1 MRRSV
6 REAIVGFSLLAAI
19 SSAVGLSM
27 WLRGLSLTRQY
38 WTVEARF
45 QQADGLAVRSPVVFR
60 GVMVGTVRSVAIS
73 SDAVVAQLEI
83 TNPNLRLARPAVAE
97 VGQVSV
103 LGGES
108 QVALVSQGPPLPA
121 DAPSPRAKDCDSK
134 RMLCDGATIP
144 GSDGATL
151 TSLTTLMQRM
161 LSQVEQEQLVAK
173 VTKVATSIDQT
184 SKEAN
189 AFLSE
194 GRVLVKDGVVLV
206 RDGVGLVND
215 GKALAKGLEASV
227 QEVQPTLTN
236 LNASS
241 AHLRRLMASIDNP
254 KVVGDLQ
261 QTMANAERLTAQWE
275 AVGGDVHRL
284 TGDPSFIN
292 GLRSLAV
299 GLGQFFEEL
308 YPAQTDAARDKAAR
322 EAALQQQQQEALK
335 QERTKTQT
343 APSRGVRPR

>member
-27 WLRGLSLTRQY
+27 WLRGLSLTRQF

-45 QQADGLAVRSPVVFR
+45 QQADGLAVRSPVVYR
-60 GVMVGTVRSVAIS
+60 GVMVGTVRSVSITSA
-73 SDAVVAQLEI
+73 AVIAELEI
-83 TNPNLRLARPAVAE
+83 TNPNLRLAQPAVAE
-97 VGQVSV
+97 IGQVSV

-108 QVALVSQGPPLPA
+108 QVALISQGPPLPD
-121 DAPSPRAKDCDSK
+121 DAPSPRARDCDSK
-134 RMLCDGATIP
+134 RMLCNGATIR
-144 GSDGATL
+144 GDEGASL
-151 TSLTTLMQRM
+151 SSLTNLMHRM

-194 GRVLVKDGVVLV
+194 GRVLVKDGVGLV

-241 AHLRRLMASIDNP
+241 AHLRRLMASLDNP
-254 KVVGDLQ
+254 QVVGDLQ

-284 TGDPSFIN
+284 TGDPGFMN

-299 GLGQFFEEL
+299 GLGQFFDEL
-308 YPAQTDAARDKAAR
+308 YPAQTGAAKDKAAR
-322 EAALQQQQQEALK
+322 DAARQQQQEALQQQNNPPAGTVK
-335 QERTKTQT
+335 
-343 APSRGVRPR
+343 PR

>member
-6 REAIVGFSLLAAI
+6 REAIVGFSLLAAVA
-19 SSAVGLSM
+19 SAVGLSM

-45 QQADGLAVRSPVVFR
+45 RQADGLAVRSPVVFR

-73 SDAVVAQLEI
+73 SEAVVAQLEI
-83 TNPNLRLARPAVAE
+83 TNPGLRLARPALAE
-97 VGQVSV
+97 IGQVSV

-121 DAPSPRAKDCDSK
+121 DAPDPRSSACDNA
-134 RMLCDGATIP
+134 RMLCDGATIQ
-144 GSDGATL
+144 GSEGASL

-173 VTKVATSIDQT
+173 VTQVATSIDQT
-184 SKEAN
+184 AREAN

-194 GRVLVKDGVVLV
+194 GRVLV
-206 RDGVGLVND
+206 RDGVGLMSD
-215 GKALAKGLEASV
+215 GKALARGLEASV
-227 QEVQPTLTN
+227 QEVQPTLAN

-241 AHLRRLMASIDNP
+241 SHLRRLLASLDNP
-254 KVVGDLQ
+254 KVVQDLQ

-284 TGDPSFIN
+284 TADPGFIN
-292 GLRSLAV
+292 GVRSVAV
-299 GLGQFFEEL
+299 GLGQFFDEL
-308 YPAQTDAARDKAAR
+308 YPAQTGAAREEAAR
-322 EAALQQQQQEALK
+322 EAALQQQQEEALK
-335 QERTKTQT
+335 QERHR
-343 APSRGVRPR
+343 APAAPARGTPPR

>member
-27 WLRGLSLTRQY
+27 WLRGLSLTRQH

-45 QQADGLAVRSPVVFR
+45 TQADGLAVRSPVVYR
-60 GVMVGTVRSVAIS
+60 GVMVGTVRSVAITS
-73 SDAVVAQLEI
+73 AAVVAELEI
-83 TNPNLRLARPAVAE
+83 TNPKLRLAQPTVAE
-97 VGQVSV
+97 IGQVSM

-108 QVALVSQGPPLPA
+108 QVALVSSGSPLPD
-121 DAPSPRAKDCDSK
+121 DAPSPRAQDCDGQ
-134 RMLCDGATIP
+134 RMLCDGAKIS
-144 GSDGATL
+144 GSEGASL
-151 TSLTTLMQRM
+151 GSLTALMHRM

-184 SKEAN
+184 SKEAT

-206 RDGVGLVND
+206 KDGVGLVND
-215 GKALAKGLEASV
+215 GKVLAKSLEASV

-241 AHLRRLMASIDNP
+241 VHLRRLMASIDNP
-254 KVVGDLQ
+254 KVVEDLQ

-284 TGDPSFIN
+284 TADPGFIN

-308 YPAQTDAARDKAAR
+308 YPAQTGAAKDKAER
-322 EAALQQQQQEALK
+322 EAARQKQAEQLK
-335 QERTKTQT
+335 QESTKPP
-343 APSRGVRPR
+343 AGSPR

>member
-27 WLRGLSLTRQY
+27 WLRGLSLTRQH

-45 QQADGLAVRSPVVFR
+45 TQADGLAVRSPVVYR
-60 GVMVGTVRSVAIS
+60 GVMVGTVRSVAITS
-73 SDAVVAQLEI
+73 AAVVAELEI
-83 TNPNLRLARPAVAE
+83 TNPNLRLAQPTVAE
-97 VGQVSV
+97 IGQVSV

-108 QVALVSQGPPLPA
+108 QVALVSSGAPLPD
-121 DAPSPRAKDCDSK
+121 DAPSPRARDCDRE
-134 RMLCDGATIP
+134 RMLCDGAKIRGTE
-144 GSDGATL
+144 GASL
-151 TSLTTLMQRM
+151 ASLTTLMHRM

-173 VTKVATSIDQT
+173 VTQVATSIDQT
-184 SKEAN
+184 SKEAT

-194 GRVLVKDGVVLV
+194 GRVLVKDGV
-206 RDGVGLVND
+206 GLVND
-215 GKALAKGLEASV
+215 GKVLAKSLEASV

-241 AHLRRLMASIDNP
+241 AHLRQLLASLDNP
-254 KVVGDLQ
+254 KVVEDLQ

-284 TGDPSFIN
+284 TADPGFMN

-308 YPAQTDAARDKAAR
+308 YPAQTGAAKDKAAR
-322 EAALQQQQQEALK
+322 EAARQPQPGALK
-335 QERTKTQT
+335 HQRQK
-343 APSRGVRPR
+343 APAPQPH

>member
-27 WLRGLSLTRQY
+27 WLRGLSLTRQH

-45 QQADGLAVRSPVVFR
+45 AQADGLAVRSPVVYR

-73 SDAVVAQLEI
+73 SAAVVAELEI
-83 TNPNLRLARPAVAE
+83 TNPRLRLAQPTVAE
-97 VGQVSV
+97 IGQVSV

-108 QVALVSQGPPLPA
+108 QVALVSQGEPLPD
-121 DAPSPRAKDCDSK
+121 DAPSPRAKNCDSK
-134 RMLCDGATIP
+134 RMLCDGATIK
-144 GSDGATL
+144 GSEGASL
-151 TSLTTLMQRM
+151 SSLTNPMHKM

-173 VTKVATSIDQT
+173 VTQVATSIDQT

-194 GRVLVKDGVVLV
+194 GRVLVKDGVGLV
-206 RDGVGLVND
+206 RNGVGLVND

-241 AHLRRLMASIDNP
+241 VHLRRLLASIDNP
-254 KVVGDLQ
+254 KVVEDLQ

-292 GLRSLAV
+292 GMRSLAV
-299 GLGQFFEEL
+299 GLGQFFDEL
-308 YPAQTDAARDKAAR
+308 YPAQTGAAKDKAAR
-322 EAALQQQQQEALK
+322 EATNQQQKELLQQENNK
-335 QERTKTQT
+335 
-343 APSRGVRPR
+343 PSRTTKPR

>member
-19 SSAVGLSM
+19 TSAVGLSM

-45 QQADGLAVRSPVVFR
+45 NQADGLAVRSPVVYR
-60 GVMVGTVRSVAIS
+60 GVMVGTVRSVTITSA
-73 SDAVVAQLEI
+73 AVVAQLEI
-83 TNPNLRLARPAVAE
+83 TNPSLRLAQPTVAE
-97 VGQVSV
+97 IGQVSV

-108 QVALVSQGPPLPA
+108 QVALVSRGEPLPD
-121 DAPSPRAKDCDSK
+121 DAPSPRARDCDPQ
-134 RMLCDGATIP
+134 RMLCNGASIDGNE
-144 GSDGATL
+144 GASL
-151 TSLTTLMQRM
+151 GSLTALMHRM

-173 VTKVATSIDQT
+173 VTQVATSIDQT
-184 SKEAN
+184 SKEAT

-194 GRVLVKDGVVLV
+194 GRGLVK
-206 RDGVGLVND
+206 DGVGLVNS
-215 GKALAKGLEASV
+215 GKVLARSLETSV

-236 LNASS
+236 LNAGS
-241 AHLRRLMASIDNP
+241 AHLRKLLASLDNP
-254 KVVGDLQ
+254 KVVGDLE

-275 AVGGDVHRL
+275 AVGGDIHRL
-284 TGDPSFIN
+284 TADPGFMD

-299 GLGQFFEEL
+299 GLGQFFDEL
-308 YPAQTDAARDKAAR
+308 YPAQTGAARDKAAR
-322 EAALQQQQQEALK
+322 EAALQKQQQEALE
-335 QERTKTQT
+335 QERSQTQT

>member
-38 WTVEARF
+38 WTLEARF
-45 QQADGLAVRSPVVFR
+45 KQADGLAVRSPVVFR

-73 SDAVVAQLEI
+73 SEAVVAELEI
-83 TNPNLRLARPAVAE
+83 TNPSLRLARPAMAE
-97 VGQVSV
+97 IGQVSV

-108 QVALVSQGPPLPA
+108 QVALISQGPPLPA
-121 DAPSPRAKDCDSK
+121 DAPSPRAKDCDSV
-134 RMLCDGATIP
+134 RMLCDGATIQ
-144 GSDGATL
+144 GNAGASL
-151 TSLTTLMQRM
+151 TSLTSLMQRM
-161 LSQVEQEQLVAK
+161 LTQVEQEQLVAK

-184 SKEAN
+184 AKEAN

-206 RDGVGLVND
+206 RSGVGLVND
-215 GKALAKGLEASV
+215 GKALAKGLETSV

-241 AHLRRLMASIDNP
+241 THLRRLLASLDNP
-254 KVVGDLQ
+254 TVVEDLQ
-261 QTMANAERLTAQWE
+261 QTMANAERLTAQWD

-292 GLRSLAV
+292 GMRSLAV
-299 GLGQFFEEL
+299 GLGQFFDEL
-308 YPAQTDAARDKAAR
+308 YPAQTGAAKDKAAR
-322 EAALQQQQQEALK
+322 EAALKQQQQEVLNK
-335 QERTKTQT
+335 ERSTTQT